1 MVDVVVGPVTSLVCG
16 CVRISNMTGAPDHV
30 PPTVVTVRY
39 WAAVRAAAGVDADE
53 VPVTGDVTLETV
65 LAETRRRHDDQRFR
79 DVLSTCSVLVGERPV
94 GGHDPVT
101 VVVRPGETVEL
112 LPPFAGG

>member
-1 MVDVVVGPVTSLVCG
+1 M
-16 CVRISNMTGAPDHV
+16 H
-30 PPTVVTVRY
+30 Y

-53 VPVTGDVTLETV
+53 VAVTGEVTLADV
-65 LAETRRRHDDQRFR
+65 LAEARRRHDDRRFR

-94 GGHDPVT
+94 GGHDPAT